1 MHINIRISLKIL
13 GILTLIEGISML
25 LCTPAAV
32 YYKEWSTASA
42 LLSISL
48 ICICVG
54 SVLQVLLHFDKLHL
68 KAHEGFL
75 FAFVSWLYCSLIG
88 TLPFY
93 FSGQGY
99 SLASSFFEAVAGF
112 STTGCSVFNLDTMPH
127 GLILWRAVSNW
138 LGGMG
143 ILVLLVSI
151 FPALGISGQ
160 SIAIAETTGPTLEKV
175 GAKFSD
181 TGKILYLTYIT
192 FSVVEFLLL
201 LVSPLSFFDALV
213 NTFTS
218 VSTGG
223 LIVTAKNA
231 AIFEMQYVRAVI
243 LVFTLLSSMNY
254 TLYYFMLNRNFKA
267 FFQNIEIRIFG
278 LIIGI
283 AVVLISISLKWTGTY
298 SSLWQ
303 AFKDSLCQVVAFI
316 STSGYYVC
324 DYTQWPTFAIV
335 VLFTL
340 LFIGGCCMSTSGSLK
355 VIRVIVLLKLVKRGI
370 FKQIHPNSV
379 KAVVINGKAV
389 SSEKVSAITAH
400 IILFFAVFFF
410 SCVVL
415 SLNNFDMETTIST
428 TIGLFSNT
436 GMALGVPG
444 ASGYFGMFNSF
455 SQIYMAF
462 LMIAGRLEIY
472 AVLLLFSK
480 TFWSIDRVRSV

>member
-1 MHINIRISLKIL
+1 
-13 GILTLIEGISML
+13 
-25 LCTPAAV
+25 
-32 YYKEWSTASA
+32 
-42 LLSISL
+42 
-48 ICICVG
+48 
-54 SVLQVLLHFDKLHL
+54 
-68 KAHEGFL
+68 
-75 FAFVSWLYCSLIG
+75 
-88 TLPFY
+88 
-93 FSGQGY
+93 
-99 SLASSFFEAVAGF
+99 
-112 STTGCSVFNLDTMPH
+112 
-127 GLILWRAVSNW
+127 
-138 LGGMG
+138 
-143 ILVLLVSI
+143 
-151 FPALGISGQ
+151 
-160 SIAIAETTGPTLEKV
+160 
-175 GAKFSD
+175 
-181 TGKILYLTYIT
+181 
-192 FSVVEFLLL
+192 
-201 LVSPLSFFDALV
+201 
-213 NTFTS
+213 
-218 VSTGG
+218 
-223 LIVTAKNA
+223 
-231 AIFEMQYVRAVI
+231 
-243 LVFTLLSSMNY
+243 
-254 TLYYFMLNRNFKA
+254 MLNRNFKA

-278 LIIGI
+278 LVIGI

-389 SSEKVSAITAH
+389 SSEKVSAITTH